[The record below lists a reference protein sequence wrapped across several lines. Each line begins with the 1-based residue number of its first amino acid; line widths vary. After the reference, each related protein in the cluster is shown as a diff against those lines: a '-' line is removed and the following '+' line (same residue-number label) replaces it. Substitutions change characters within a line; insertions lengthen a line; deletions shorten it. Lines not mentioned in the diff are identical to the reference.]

1 MDIVDAIKEAQS
13 KEGRIYRKSWG
24 KELPYCHIEPTPSPL
39 GCLVINNING
49 TIKQGWQPNI
59 DDLTADDWVSI

>member
-1 MDIVDAIKEAQS
+1 MNIVEAIKKAQE
-13 KEGRIYRKSWG
+13 KKDGCIYRECWG
-24 KELPYCHIEPTPSPL
+24 SYCHIEPTPSPL
-39 GCLVINNING
+39 GCLVINNLCG